1 MSLILCSKYL
11 STGIKSLIIFAV
23 LMSSATIT
31 YAEINSC
38 YYRGVGVNYSD
49 NNNKF
54 IVPAGT
60 VLDMNEVLK
69 DIRLEKKGDFFTV
82 KDAQGRPLYQR
93 LYDIEVY
100 TNGYIIAKQAN
111 SDTPQGDDRK
121 AIGIKANNKGDTSSN
136 YGLINPTGK
145 LIYDFKYQGIDLVD
159 DELVI
164 LTTQYQGHQSDT
176 LMTHDGQVI
185 YPAKSHAGITN
196 GADKQNTAVRI
207 TAIHYDTESQQ
218 GYFQVDQNDK
228 SGVINQHGDMVV
240 PLIYDEMSV
249 MNDTCESVYD
259 IDETNA
265 LKVRIDNKLGLIQPN
280 GQWSVPLAPMQSII
294 YFNTQTFTPF
304 ILNHIE
310 ASQGEVD
317 SVYWRPQEKD
327 TIRENLITLKGEVLL
342 TSDEPIKDLRGNFYQ
357 FSKNGKVGIINNW
370 AEIILDA
377 NYDRIIVKPNQ
388 KFLVERA
395 GKLGLAEVDQS
406 GNALIVRRY
415 FDTLQ
420 PAQSVDT
427 DDIRVTED
435 IITWNE
441 ETSEFEAETGLDQY
455 IPFPD
460 ETYNKIG
467 EDDKQYFSSN
477 SITNEYYGEDTL
489 NIYIAS
495 SNKQYGVFNID
506 TVLIPF
512 IYDSIIDVNG
522 VFIVED
528 SGKYGVLG
536 VNNNVIKPIIYNSV
550 QDAKNALSE
559 VR

>member
-1 MSLILCSKYL
+1 
-11 STGIKSLIIFAV
+11 
-23 LMSSATIT
+23 MSSATIT